1 VNSDSRGAGATETFD
16 LDEFFRGQL
25 RIYNLSE
32 EAPRFRLENN
42 KKINCVA
49 RAIRSSHEEGPPCV
63 TTSASIA
70 QNEYLLEWDRFL
82 EEFPREDIEIYTD
95 GSVRYFNSISTR
107 VLTPPVS
114 LRQPVYVQGG
124 LLIHAGLHTPLTS
137 TDNNI
142 TITIEQGT
150 EVEILLPS
158 SIELYSIL
166 LAIRLLHR
174 TKIGGTIYTDF
185 QEATRMK
192 SGTDLR
198 NWGRKAN
205 LPIYETIV
213 ELLTL
218 SPGIQLKHVK
228 AHGDI
233 KKQSQW
239 TREQWGNYYADRLAK
254 GVDDELSIR
263 HISWPAA
270 ELEKLAM
277 SHSKWHW
284 ISNDNHLL
292 LEPIQKLIQHNVL
305 VNYLI
310 DRDIYRV
317 RRGSEEKWQ
326 QTFLGFIEDIWKTKK
341 LRLGKLATINR
352 LIWDRGWHGGNRAKT
367 EAPAEVSEVEW
378 VGCGDCGAPDSQHH
392 WIRECKAEHIRLVR
406 RETKIKI
413 REQLGNI
420 QLGKGKKTVRDD
432 IFNACSELIDWAYG
446 GEGGEQIWVGVLPET
461 ALQALSAR
469 LSPTECATMTIPNKW
484 RTCTLRILST
494 LAEGAQ
500 KMWQAKEA
508 ARTDR
513 LRGTHL
519 NTMAKRR
526 EFRRL
531 SRIQDIR
538 VLYRR
543 IALQQSK
550 QTGRSSSSV
559 DIDNTSTDILL
570 QDNNTVPINATNRLR
585 KLTTHRETSKFRTQ
599 EQKWKLSLE
608 QEWFNMPRTQ
618 SNKMLTQITGKGH
631 EHRRNIRTRNWNTIY
646 DMDWLDEYDQRASGS
661 EDLEGP
667 VTYEDEADM
676 KIDRAVVGDIVIPSV
691 SNVVS
696 HYENS
701 CISAEYRRE
710 SDMIVNVRE
719 GIG

>member
-1 VNSDSRGAGATETFD
+1 MN
-16 LDEFFRGQL
+16 
-25 RIYNLSE
+25 
-32 EAPRFRLENN
+32 P
-42 KKINCVA
+42 
-49 RAIRSSHEEGPPCV
+49 
-63 TTSASIA
+63 SASVA
-70 QNEYLLEWDRFL
+70 QNEFLLEWDRFM
-82 EEFPREDIEIYTD
+82 EDFPREGIEIYTD
-95 GSVRYFNSISTR
+95 GSVRYFNSIATR

-114 LRQPVYVQGG
+114 LRQPVYAQGG
-124 LLIHAGLHTPLTS
+124 ILIHSGLHTPLTS
-137 TDNNI
+137 NEHNI
-142 TITIEQGT
+142 TITVEQGV
-150 EVEILLPS
+150 EVELLLPS

-166 LAIRLLHR
+166 LAIRLLNR

-185 QEATRMK
+185 QEAVRMR

-205 LPIYETIV
+205 LPIYEAIV

-254 GVDDELSIR
+254 GVDDDLSTR
-263 HISWPAA
+263 HIRWPVS
-270 ELEKLAM
+270 ELEKLTM

-284 ISNDNHLL
+284 VSTDNHLL

-326 QTFLGFIEDIWKTKK
+326 QTFLGFIEDIWKTKR

-352 LIWDRGWHGGNRAKT
+352 LIWDRGWHGGNRSKT
-367 EAPAEVSEVEW
+367 KAPAEISEVEW

-392 WIRECKAEHIRLVR
+392 WIRECKAEHIRMVR

-413 REQLGNI
+413 REQLENI
-420 QLGKGKKTVRDD
+420 QVGKGKKTVRYD
-432 IFNACSELIDWAYG
+432 IFNACSELIDLAYD
-446 GEGGEQIWVGVLPET
+446 GEGGEQIWVGILPEM
-461 ALQALSAR
+461 ASQALTAR
-469 LSPTECATMTIPNKW
+469 LSPVECATMTIPNKW

-513 LRGTHL
+513 LRGIFL

-526 EFRRL
+526 ESRRV
-531 SRIQDIR
+531 SRSQDIR

-543 IALQQSK
+543 IAIKQSK

-570 QDNNTVPINATNRLR
+570 QDNNTVPINATKRLR
-585 KLTTHRETSKFRTQ
+585 KLTTHLAERNCSTQ
-599 EQKWKLSLE
+599 EQKWKLSSE
-608 QEWFNMPRTQ
+608 QEWFNMPRVL

-631 EHRRNIRTRNWNTIY
+631 EYRRNVRTRHWSTMY
-646 DMDWLDEYDQRASGS
+646 DMDWLDEYDQRATDS
-661 EDLEGP
+661 ECVEGQL
-667 VTYEDEADM
+667 TYDDDVAMNIDGAEA
-676 KIDRAVVGDIVIPSV
+676 GEIVIPSYSSLV
-691 SNVVS
+691 SNYDV
-696 HYENS
+696 S

-710 SDMIVNVRE
+710 SDKSVNVRE